1 LPDALQVTEVLMAV
15 EKANGERAA
24 KEAKISLLSILK
36 CADEDMTRK
45 IKQVVGRVADRV
57 RLENLI
63 IAMPF

>member
-1 LPDALQVTEVLMAV
+1 MAV